1 MWKVRANRLM
11 RDTDRWSV
19 STMGITVF
27 IALPILFIVFS
38 LFSGPGETWSHLVQ
52 NLLLDYVGN
61 TLFLV
66 LTCSLLTLICGVG
79 SAWLVTRF
87 EFPLRKS
94 CEWLLIL
101 PLTIPSYIMGYTYA
115 GVFDYGGSLELL
127 LRSMGWEFIRVDIM
141 NRWGLAFIL
150 SISLFPYVYVSARS
164 FFLNQSGNI
173 LEASKMLGVGEFGAF
188 FKLILPLAR
197 PAIIA
202 GLILVLMEVL
212 NDYGAAKYFG
222 VNTFV
227 TGIFRAWFALE
238 EPDTA
243 IYLSAL
249 LIIIVLGLLMLER
262 WQRKNIRI
270 ASLKYS
276 PLSPRRK
283 TSKWMQGIILL
294 LLLLPIALG
303 FFIPLGQLIYW
314 AFLTASTVFDT
325 DFLYISLQSLGIGL
339 LTACFTILFALGL
352 IYFSKWNNL
361 VSVRNFSKI
370 GILGYAMPGA
380 VIAIGVMIPTLAL
393 DKWLIGV
400 MQQYFGLHTGFL
412 IHGSLGALVY
422 AYVVRFLAVAYHP
435 IESSGQKISKSIP
448 DSSKMLGIGNIRTLL
463 LIELPLMKS
472 GVLSAFILVF
482 VDVMKELPLTLI
494 LKPHH
499 VNTLA
504 VKAYE
509 YASDERVMEAAL
521 PSLFIIMT
529 AAIPIIFL
537 NRLQVSD

>member
-1 MWKVRANRLM
+1 MWNVRANRLI

-19 STMGITVF
+19 ATLAITVF
-27 IALPILFIVFS
+27 IALPILFIAVS
-38 LFSGPGETWSHLVQ
+38 LFSGPGETWQHLVQ

-61 TLFLV
+61 TVFLV
-66 LTCSLLTLICGVG
+66 LVCSILTLLCGVG

-87 EFPLRKS
+87 EFPLRKQ

-115 GVFDYGGSLELL
+115 GVFDYGGSIELL
-127 LRSMGWEFIRVDIM
+127 MRFAGWDFIRVDIM

-173 LEASKMLGVGEFGAF
+173 LEASKMLGVGEMGAF

-202 GLILVLMEVL
+202 GLILVWMEVL

-249 LIIIVLGLLMLER
+249 LIVIVLVLLMLER

-276 PLSPRRK
+276 PLSPRRI
-283 TSKWMQGIILL
+283 TGKWMQWFILVVL
-294 LLLLPIALG
+294 LVPIALG
-303 FFIPLGQLIYW
+303 FIIPLAQLIYW
-314 AFLTASTVFDT
+314 AFLTAAQVFNT
-325 DFLYISLQSLGIGL
+325 DFLYISFQSLGIGL
-339 LTACFTILFALGL
+339 VTALITIWFALGL

-361 VSVRNFSKI
+361 VSVRNVSKI

-393 DKWLIGV
+393 DKWIIG
-400 MQQYFGLHTGFL
+400 MMEQHFGLNIGFL
-412 IHGSLGALVY
+412 IHGSMVALVY
-422 AYVVRFLAVAYHP
+422 AYMVRFLAVAYHP

-448 DSSKMLGIGNIRTLL
+448 DSSKMLGIGNIRTLFR
-463 LIELPLMKS
+463 IELPLMKS

-482 VDVMKELPLTLI
+482 VDVMKKLPLTLI
-494 LKPHH
+494 LKPYQ

-521 PSLFIIMT
+521 PSLFIIAT

-537 NRLQVSD
+537 NRLQVTD